1 MADRIE
7 LTGIE
12 VYAKHGV
19 LDHEQEKAQVFRVDV
34 TAYLDLSKP
43 GDSDSLTDTLDYGL
57 VANEIREVV
66 GGESHHLIERVATR
80 VADTVLKH
88 PDVTRT
94 VVTIHKPDAPVD
106 VAFDDISV
114 TIDRSR
120 GSGPPHG

>member
-1 MADRIE
+1 MKDRVD

-34 TAYLDLSKP
+34 SAYLDLVKP
-43 GDSDSLTDTLDYGL
+43 GESDSLSDTLDYGAL
-57 VANEIREVV
+57 ANEIREVV
-66 GGESHHLIERVATR
+66 GGESHHLIERVAAR
-80 VADTVLKH
+80 VAETVLRY

-114 TIDRSR
+114 TIDRTR
-120 GSGPPHG
+120 G